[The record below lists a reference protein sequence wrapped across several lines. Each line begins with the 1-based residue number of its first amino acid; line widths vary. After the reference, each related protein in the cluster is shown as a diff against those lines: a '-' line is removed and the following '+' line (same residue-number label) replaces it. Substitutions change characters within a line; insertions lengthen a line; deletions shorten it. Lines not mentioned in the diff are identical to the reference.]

1 MAACYLKNL
10 ERLTIPPSKE
20 VKLLGLWVSSFV
32 WRVEWALKL
41 KGVDYEY
48 IEEDIY
54 NKSPLLL
61 ELNPVHKKVPVLVH
75 DGKVILESF
84 VILEYIDETWKDYP
98 LLPQDPYE
106 KAMAHFWAKFAEEK
120 FLVAACIAMCSDGE
134 DKEKFVKLSMEA
146 LEKIEGELKL
156 KGNKFFGGE
165 TIGYLDLAIGWIP
178 HWLPVWEEVGAM
190 KIVDPL
196 KFPATI
202 LWMNNFLNHPVI
214 KDNLPPRDKMLV
226 YFQKRNKE
234 SEIVAIVAALIAAS
248 RKG

>member
-1 MAACYLKNL
+1 MG
-10 ERLTIPPSKE
+10 SKE
-20 VKLLGLWVSSFV
+20 AKLLGLWVSPFV
-32 WRVEWALKL
+32 RRVEWALKL
-41 KGVDYEY
+41 KGVEYEY
-48 IEEDIY
+48 IEEDMH
-54 NKSPLLL
+54 NKSLLLL
-61 ELNPVHKKVPVLVH
+61 ELNPVHNKVPVLVH

-106 KAMAHFWAKFAEEK
+106 KATARFWAKFAEEK
-120 FLVAACIAMCSDGE
+120 LLTAGWIALCSDGE
-134 DKEKFVKLSMEA
+134 EKEKAVKLSIEA

-156 KGNKFFGGE
+156 KENKFFGGE
-165 TIGYLDLAIGWIP
+165 NIGYLDLAMGWIP

-202 LWMNNFLNHPVI
+202 SWMNNFLNHPVI
-214 KDNLPPRDKMLV
+214 KDSLPPRDKMIV
-226 YFQKRNKE
+226 YFQRRSKE
-234 SEIVAIVAALIAAS
+234 SEIVARVVAHIAAS

>member
-1 MAACYLKNL
+1 MG
-10 ERLTIPPSKE
+10 SKE
-20 VKLLGLWVSSFV
+20 VKLLGLWVSPSV
-32 WRVEWALKL
+32 RRVEWALKL
-41 KGVDYEY
+41 KGVEYEY

-61 ELNPVHKKVPVLVH
+61 ELNPVHNKVPVLVH
-75 DGKVILESF
+75 DGKVILDSL

-98 LLPQDPYE
+98 LLPQDPLE
-106 KAMAHFWAKFAEEK
+106 KAMARFWAKFGEEK
-120 FLVAACIAMCSDGE
+120 LIVAAWIALCSHGE
-134 DKEKFVKLSMEA
+134 EKEKFVKLSIEA

-156 KGNKFFGGE
+156 KENKFFGGE
-165 TIGYLDLAIGWIP
+165 NIGYLDLAMGRIP

-202 LWMNNFLNHPVI
+202 SWINNFLNHPVI
-214 KDNLPPRDKMLV
+214 KDCLPPRDKMVV
-226 YFQKRNKE
+226 YFQKRSKE
-234 SEIVAIVAALIAAS
+234 SEIMARVAAHITAF